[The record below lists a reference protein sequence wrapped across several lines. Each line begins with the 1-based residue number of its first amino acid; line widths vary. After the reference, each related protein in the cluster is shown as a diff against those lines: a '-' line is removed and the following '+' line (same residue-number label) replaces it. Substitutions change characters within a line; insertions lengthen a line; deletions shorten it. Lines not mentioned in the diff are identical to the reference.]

1 VATLCT
7 VNISISSVSHCV
19 TRITAV
25 LAAAAA
31 AAVSAAVAVVDSQQ
45 LLQQQS
51 SSSIMTKQH
60 CDELGKHAN
69 LDWSVNMFAL
79 TNL

>member
-1 VATLCT
+1 MATLCT

-25 LAAAAA
+25 LAAAA

-60 CDELGKHAN
+60 CDELGKHAD

>member
-25 LAAAAA
+25 LAAAA

-60 CDELGKHAN
+60 CDELGKHAD

>member
-1 VATLCT
+1 MATLCT

-25 LAAAAA
+25 LAAAA

>member
-25 LAAAAA
+25 LAAAA